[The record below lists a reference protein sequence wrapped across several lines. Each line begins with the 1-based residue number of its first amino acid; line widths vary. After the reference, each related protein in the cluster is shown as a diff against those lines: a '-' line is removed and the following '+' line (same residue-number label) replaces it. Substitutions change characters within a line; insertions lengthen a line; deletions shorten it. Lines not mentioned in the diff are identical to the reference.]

1 MMPSF
6 SSYQEVVDLFISEP
20 YQGFYYIAEPSR
32 KGVPRYLWSIMPVE
46 PTAAD
51 SRIDASRVPYRI
63 RKQAYTKFYNERKV

>member
-6 SSYQEVVDLFISEP
+6 GYPTEVKGMFISEP

-51 SRIDASRVPYRI
+51 SRIDASLVPYRI